1 MSTNLDRFNF
11 GLFNSG
17 TYEPANVDID
27 DISQAQNAIVTTSE
41 DHSFVIA
48 NQVQFL
54 IPPEWGMYQINRLK
68 GFVIS
73 IPQSDQIEVD
83 IDTRAFDAFVTP
95 TPSQFVVIDN
105 AQVASVGDAN
115 FGKLSPGGVV
125 DLPNTIPGAYINQ
138 RP

>member
-17 TYEPANVDID
+17 TYEPANEDID
-27 DISQAQNAIVTTSE
+27 DITQDAQAVVTTSI
-41 DHSFVIA
+41 DHSFVVG

-73 IPQSDQIEVD
+73 IPQSDEITVD

-95 TPSQFVVIDN
+95 TPPMFVVIDN
-105 AQVASVGDAN
+105 AQVASVGDQN
-115 FGKLSPGGVV
+115 FGSLSPGGVV
-125 DLPNTIPGAYINQ
+125 TLPNTIPGAYINQ

>member
-17 TYEPANVDID
+17 TYEPANEDIT
-27 DISQAQNAIVTTSE
+27 DITQALQAVVTTTS
-41 DHSFVIA
+41 DHSFVIG

-73 IPQSDQIEVD
+73 IPQLDEIEVD
-83 IDTRAFDAFVTP
+83 IDTRDFDAFITP
-95 TPSQFVVIDN
+95 TPPMFVVIDT

-115 FGKLSPGGVV
+115 FGFLSPGGVV
-125 DLPNTIPGAYINQ
+125 VQPQTVPGAYINQ

>member
-17 TYEPANVDID
+17 TYEPANEDIT
-27 DISQAQNAIVTTSE
+27 DITQASQALVTISV
-41 DHSFVIA
+41 DHSFVIG

-54 IPPEWGMYQINRLK
+54 IPPEWGMYQISGLK

-73 IPQSDQIEVD
+73 IPQSDQISVD

-95 TPSQFVVIDN
+95 TPPMFVVIDN
-105 AQVASVGDAN
+105 AQVASVGDSN
-115 FGKLSPGGVV
+115 FGSLSPGGVV
-125 DLPNTIPGAYINQ
+125 TLPNTIPGAYINQ